1 MSNNALTGTP
11 KATAGTT
18 FTLTAGA
25 GVTKGFNGTPALDV
39 GKVSD
44 HNGVAIASGTLSGSF
59 DPGTGTSASGSAF
72 KYLDVGNIQLAE
84 DAVVDSGFT
93 LVDQTKDCV
102 SGSTSTTLTTPAPGK
117 YGCNIGSVASAKFG
131 RWYPSHY
138 SFAGTLTPGCAA
150 VKAVK
155 PLR

>member
-59 DPGTGTSASGSAF
+59 DQGTGTSASGSAF
-72 KYLDVGNIQLAE
+72 KYLDVGNIQLAK
-84 DAVVDSGFT
+84 DVVVDSSFT
-93 LVDQTKDCV
+93 AVDQTNDCI
-102 SGSTSTTLTTPAPGK
+102 SNSTSYSLDTITPGLGK

-131 RWYPSHY
+131 RW
-138 SFAGTLTPGCAA
+138 
-150 VKAVK
+150 
-155 PLR
+155 